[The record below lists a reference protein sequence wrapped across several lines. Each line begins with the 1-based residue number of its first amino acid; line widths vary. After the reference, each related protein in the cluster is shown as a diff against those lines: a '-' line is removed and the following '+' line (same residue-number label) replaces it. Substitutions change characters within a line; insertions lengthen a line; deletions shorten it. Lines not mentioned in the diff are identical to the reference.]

1 MGSRRDRAGS
11 SLKCGTAQSVRCR
24 PNGNHYSHVTQVDRM
39 SIQAMM
45 QAQLDGPEI
54 ARRLGFIRSTMNR
67 EINRSKIL
75 PTAAAAADYQADVAQ
90 DRSV

>member
-1 MGSRRDRAGS
+1 
-11 SLKCGTAQSVRCR
+11 
-24 PNGNHYSHVTQVDRM
+24 M